1 MGRRG
6 FVSLVQ
12 TALRDLFDQDTAFGR
27 LALVHVVM
35 MAGDTLVTISLA
47 GSLFFSVTPDAAK
60 SKVLL
65 YLFLTIAPFAVV
77 SPLLGPLID
86 RAAGGRRVLVA
97 AAAAVRIVMCWL
109 MSQNLGSLWL
119 FPLAFVVLVSSK
131 LYGVTRGALV
141 PEMARSDQMGSQ
153 RVSAA
158 GWPREDRGERGGFA
172 GYNAQLTLLGTVSGL
187 LAGVLGA
194 AVLKTLGAAAVL
206 LVASAVFALATV
218 LATRLARPTQTSR
231 QRGSGHA
238 HAHLAPGVGV
248 ELSWSLSASGLMRF
262 AVGFASFL
270 VAFNLRR
277 LHAALGWYG
286 VALGASALGSLLGLA
301 VVTRL
306 RTRIAESLQLVIAL
320 LATGLGA
327 LIASQHPSLGA
338 QAAFAGWLG
347 LWAATAQPS
356 FDSITQRLVPAGAQ
370 GRIFARFAVRQQ
382 LAWVVGALIPVALP
396 LGFSSGDEF
405 VGTLLLLGGVAYALR
420 GRVRHFG

>member
-1 MGRRG
+1 
-6 FVSLVQ
+6 
-12 TALRDLFDQDTAFGR
+12 
-27 LALVHVVM
+27 
-35 MAGDTLVTISLA
+35 
-47 GSLFFSVTPDAAK
+47 
-60 SKVLL
+60 
-65 YLFLTIAPFAVV
+65 
-77 SPLLGPLID
+77 
-86 RAAGGRRVLVA
+86 
-97 AAAAVRIVMCWL
+97 
-109 MSQNLGSLWL
+109 
-119 FPLAFVVLVSSK
+119 
-131 LYGVTRGALV
+131 
-141 PEMARSDQMGSQ
+141 
-153 RVSAA
+153 
-158 GWPREDRGERGGFA
+158 
-172 GYNAQLTLLGTVSGL
+172 
-187 LAGVLGA
+187 
-194 AVLKTLGAAAVL
+194 
-206 LVASAVFALATV
+206 
-218 LATRLARPTQTSR
+218 
-231 QRGSGHA
+231 
-238 HAHLAPGVGV
+238 
-248 ELSWSLSASGLMRF
+248 MRF

-405 VGTLLLLGGVAYALR
+405 VGTLLSLGGVAYALR
-420 GRVRHFG
+420 GRVQHFG